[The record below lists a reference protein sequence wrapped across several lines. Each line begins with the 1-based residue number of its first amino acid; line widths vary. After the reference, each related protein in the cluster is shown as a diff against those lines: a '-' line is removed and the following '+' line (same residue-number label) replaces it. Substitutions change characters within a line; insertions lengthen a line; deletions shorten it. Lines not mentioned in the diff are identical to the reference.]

1 MSNLKISQLEKI
13 TNMKED
19 SFVLAV
25 QNGKNYKMS
34 VKEAMNSYIDLSN
47 YYTKEETVDTI
58 NDCIEAF
65 EVVSDKGNHTTIGR
79 LVNTVETQGDKIT
92 ELIAATGTAQST
104 ADTALAN
111 AATAK
116 SAADDAQDT
125 ANSAVTSINTIN
137 NTTIPGLQTSIT
149 SNTNLINT
157 TKTELQTSITSNTN
171 LINTTKTELQTSI
184 TSNTNL
190 INTTKTELI
199 GTENTDGTTI
209 WGAKKYTD
217 DLVKNLSS
225 RIDSIV
231 AGGVAFKGVVA
242 ALPSSANN
250 GDLVIMSAD
259 YEIGG
264 KTYKKDYEY
273 IYSNG
278 TWYELGDSDK
288 NAKAIATVESKT
300 NSNANAIS
308 ALDTAYKAADSDL
321 NSKINAVSNTAI
333 KSITGGNST
342 YVTVTASTKD
352 SDGNVTLTVTDT
364 IDNTFDTQDS
374 VNSKIDTAKITL
386 IGNSGDSADLD
397 TINGAKAY
405 TDDLVNEL
413 STRVDSIVA
422 GGVAFKGVVTSI
434 PSNPNNGDLVIM
446 GANYTYGSVTYKKDY
461 EYIYSNGTW
470 YELGDSDKNAKAIAT
485 VESKVNSNTSA
496 ISTMNTA
503 YKAADSDLESKIN
516 VVGITLIGDNTDSSD
531 ADTICGAKNYATG
544 LVSTLVNSFVAITD
558 EEINGLFTV

>member
-1 MSNLKISQLEKI
+1 MSNLKISQLEEIKI

-47 YYTKEETVDTI
+47 YYTKEETVYTI
-58 NDCIEAF
+58 NDCIETF
-65 EVVSDKGNHTTIGR
+65 EVLSDKGNTTTISG

-111 AATAK
+111 AATA
-116 SAADDAQDT
+116 QDT

-137 NTTIPGLQTSIT
+137 NTTIPEI
-149 SNTNLINT
+149 
-157 TKTELQTSITSNTN
+157 QTSITSNTN

-242 ALPSSANN
+242 ALPSLANN

-259 YEIGG
+259 YEIEG
-264 KTYKKDYEY
+264 K
-273 IYSNG
+273 I
-278 TWYELGDSDK
+278 
-288 NAKAIATVESKT
+288 
-300 NSNANAIS
+300 
-308 ALDTAYKAADSDL
+308 
-321 NSKINAVSNTAI
+321 
-333 KSITGGNST
+333 
-342 YVTVTASTKD
+342 
-352 SDGNVTLTVTDT
+352 
-364 IDNTFDTQDS
+364 
-374 VNSKIDTAKITL
+374 
-386 IGNSGDSADLD
+386 
-397 TINGAKAY
+397 
-405 TDDLVNEL
+405 
-413 STRVDSIVA
+413 
-422 GGVAFKGVVTSI
+422 
-434 PSNPNNGDLVIM
+434 
-446 GANYTYGSVTYKKDY
+446 YKKDY

-496 ISTMNTA
+496 ISALDTA
-503 YKAADSDLESKIN
+503 YKAADSDLNSKIN
-516 VVGITLIGDNTDSSD
+516 AVSNTLIGDNTNSSD
-531 ADTICGAKNYATG
+531 ADTIWGAKNYAAG
-544 LVSTLVNSFVAITD
+544 LVSTLGNSFVAITN
-558 EEINGLFTV
+558 EEINALFAV

>member
-1 MSNLKISQLEKI
+1 MSNLKISQLEEIKI

-58 NDCIEAF
+58 NDCIETF
-65 EVVSDKGNHTTIGR
+65 EVLSDKGNTTTISG

-111 AATAK
+111 AATA
-116 SAADDAQDT
+116 QDT

-137 NTTIPGLQTSIT
+137 NTTIPEI
-149 SNTNLINT
+149 
-157 TKTELQTSITSNTN
+157 QTSITSNTN

-242 ALPSSANN
+242 ALPSLANN

-259 YEIGG
+259 YEIEG
-264 KTYKKDYEY
+264 KIYKKDYEY
-273 IYSNG
+273 IYSKG

-288 NAKAIATVESKT
+288 NAKAIATVESKVNNNT
-300 NSNANAIS
+300 SAIS
-308 ALDTAYKAADSDL
+308 AMDTAYKAADSDL
-321 NSKINAVSNTAI
+321 NSKINAVSNTAV
-333 KSITGGNST
+333 KSITGGSSN
-342 YVTVTASTKD
+342 YVTVTANTKD
-352 SDGNVTLTVTDT
+352 SDGNVTLTVADT
-364 IDNTFDTQDS
+364 ISNTFDKKVD

-386 IGNSGDSADLD
+386 IGTSSDSADLD
-397 TINGAKAY
+397 TINGAKKY
-405 TDDLVNEL
+405 TDNLVNEL

-434 PSNPNNGDLVIM
+434 PTNPNNGDLVIM
-446 GANYTYGSVTYKKDY
+446 GADYTDGSVTYKKDY
-461 EYIYSNGTW
+461 EYIYSNGNGTW
-470 YELGDSDKNAKAIAT
+470 YELGDSDKNAKAITT

-496 ISTMNTA
+496 ISAMDTA

-516 VVGITLIGDNTDSSD
+516 TVSNTLIGDNTNSSD
-531 ADTICGAKNYATG
+531 ADTIWGAKNYAAG
-544 LVSTLVNSFVAITD
+544 LVSTLGNSFVAITN
-558 EEINGLFTV
+558 EEINALFAV

>member
-47 YYTKEETVDTI
+47 YYTKEETVDKI
-58 NDCIEAF
+58 NDCIETF
-65 EVVSDKGNHTTIGR
+65 EVVSDKGNTTTIGR

-111 AATAK
+111 AATAQ
-116 SAADDAQDT
+116 SAADAAQDT

-149 SNTNLINT
+149 SNTD
-157 TKTELQTSITSNTN
+157 
-171 LINTTKTELQTSI
+171 
-184 TSNTNL
+184 L

-231 AGGVAFKGVVA
+231 AGGVAFKGVVT
-242 ALPSSANN
+242 ALPSPANN

-259 YEIGG
+259 YEIDG

-273 IYSNG
+273 IYSKG
-278 TWYELGDSDK
+278 AWYELGDSDK
-288 NAKAIATVESKT
+288 NAKAIATVETKANT
-300 NSNANAIS
+300 NATAIQS
-308 ALDTAYKAADSDL
+308 IDTAYKAADSTIKQSIETL
-321 NSKINAVSNTAI
+321 SNAAV
-333 KSITGGNST
+333 KKITGGNST
-342 YVTVTASTKD
+342 YVTVTAGTKD
-352 SDGNVTLTVTDT
+352 NNGNVTLTVTDT
-364 IDNTFDTQDS
+364 IANTFDTQDS

-386 IGNSGDSADLD
+386 IGNSSDSADLD

-405 TDDLVNEL
+405 TDDLVNGL

-446 GANYTYGSVTYKKDY
+446 GAEYTDGSITYKKDY

-470 YELGDSDKNAKAIAT
+470 YELGDSDKNAKAIAA

-496 ISTMNTA
+496 ISAMDTA
-503 YKAADSDLESKIN
+503 YKAADSELESKIN
-516 VVGITLIGDNTDSSD
+516 VIGNALIGDNTDGSD
-531 ADTICGAKNYATG
+531 ANTIWGAKNYATG
-544 LVSTLVNSFVAITD
+544 LVSALVNSFVAITD
-558 EEINGLFTV
+558 EQINGLFTV

>member
-65 EVVSDKGNHTTIGR
+65 EVVSDKGNTTTIGR

-92 ELIAATGTAQST
+92 ELIAATGTAQS
-104 ADTALAN
+104 
-111 AATAK
+111 
-116 SAADDAQDT
+116 T

-157 TKTELQTSITSNTN
+157 TKTEL
-171 LINTTKTELQTSI
+171 
-184 TSNTNL
+184 
-190 INTTKTELI
+190 I

-209 WGAKKYTD
+209 WGAKKYTN

-242 ALPSSANN
+242 ALPSPANN

-288 NAKAIATVESKT
+288 NAKAITAVESKT

-321 NSKINAVSNTAI
+321 ISKINAVSDAAV

-374 VNSKIDTAKITL
+374 VNSKIDTVKITL
-386 IGNSGDSADLD
+386 IGTSSDSADLD

-446 GANYTYGSVTYKKDY
+446 GAEYTDGSVTYKKDY

-470 YELGDSDKNAKAIAT
+470 YELGDSDKNAKAITA
-485 VESKVNSNTSA
+485 VESKTNSNANA
-496 ISTMNTA
+496 ISALDTA
-503 YKAADSDLESKIN
+503 YKAADSELESKIN
-516 VVGITLIGDNTDSSD
+516 VVGIALIGDNTDGSD
-531 ADTICGAKNYATG
+531 ADTIWGAKNYAMG
-544 LVSTLVNSFVAITD
+544 LVSALVNSFVAITD

>member
-1 MSNLKISQLEKI
+1 MSNLKISQLEEIKI

-58 NDCIEAF
+58 NDCIETF
-65 EVVSDKGNHTTIGR
+65 EVLSDKGNTTTISG

-111 AATAK
+111 AATA
-116 SAADDAQDT
+116 QDT

-137 NTTIPGLQTSIT
+137 NTTIPEI
-149 SNTNLINT
+149 
-157 TKTELQTSITSNTN
+157 QTSITSNTN

-242 ALPSSANN
+242 ALPSLANN

-259 YEIGG
+259 YEIEG
-264 KTYKKDYEY
+264 KIYKKDYEY
-273 IYSNG
+273 IYS
-278 TWYELGDSDK
+278 K
-288 NAKAIATVESKT
+288 
-300 NSNANAIS
+300 
-308 ALDTAYKAADSDL
+308 
-321 NSKINAVSNTAI
+321 
-333 KSITGGNST
+333 
-342 YVTVTASTKD
+342 
-352 SDGNVTLTVTDT
+352 
-364 IDNTFDTQDS
+364 
-374 VNSKIDTAKITL
+374 
-386 IGNSGDSADLD
+386 
-397 TINGAKAY
+397 
-405 TDDLVNEL
+405 
-413 STRVDSIVA
+413 
-422 GGVAFKGVVTSI
+422 
-434 PSNPNNGDLVIM
+434 
-446 GANYTYGSVTYKKDY
+446 
-461 EYIYSNGTW
+461 GTW

-485 VESKVNSNTSA
+485 VESKVNNNTSA
-496 ISTMNTA
+496 ISAMYTA
-503 YKAADSDLESKIN
+503 YKAADSELESKIN
-516 VVGITLIGDNTDSSD
+516 TVSNTLIGDNTNSSD
-531 ADTICGAKNYATG
+531 ADTIWGAKNYAAG
-544 LVSTLVNSFVAITD
+544 LVQTLVNSFVAITN
-558 EEINGLFTV
+558 EEINALFAV

>member
-58 NDCIEAF
+58 NDCIETF
-65 EVVSDKGNHTTIGR
+65 EVLSDKGNTTTIGR

-111 AATAK
+111 AATAQ

-137 NTTIPGLQTSIT
+137 NTTIPRLQTSIA
-149 SNTNLINT
+149 SNTD
-157 TKTELQTSITSNTN
+157 
-171 LINTTKTELQTSI
+171 
-184 TSNTNL
+184 L

-242 ALPSSANN
+242 ALPSPANN
-250 GDLVIMSAD
+250 GDLVIMGAD
-259 YEIGG
+259 YTDGSV
-264 KTYKKDYEY
+264 TYKKDYEY
-273 IYSNG
+273 IYNNG

-288 NAKAIATVESKT
+288 NAKAITAVESKV
-300 NSNANAIS
+300 NSNTNAIS
-308 ALDTAYKAADSDL
+308 ALDTAYKAAD
-321 NSKINAVSNTAI
+321 N
-333 KSITGGNST
+333 
-342 YVTVTASTKD
+342 
-352 SDGNVTLTVTDT
+352 
-364 IDNTFDTQDS
+364 F
-374 VNSKIDTAKITL
+374 
-386 IGNSGDSADLD
+386 LD
-397 TINGAKAY
+397 
-405 TDDLVNEL
+405 
-413 STRVDSIVA
+413 
-422 GGVAFKGVVTSI
+422 F
-434 PSNPNNGDLVIM
+434 
-446 GANYTYGSVTYKKDY
+446 
-461 EYIYSNGTW
+461 
-470 YELGDSDKNAKAIAT
+470 
-485 VESKVNSNTSA
+485 
-496 ISTMNTA
+496 
-503 YKAADSDLESKIN
+503 KIN
-516 VVGITLIGDNTDSSD
+516 VVGNALIGDNTDGSD
-531 ADTICGAKNYATG
+531 ADTIWGAKNYAAG
-544 LVSTLVNSFVAITD
+544 LVSTLENSFVAITD

>member
-1 MSNLKISQLEKI
+1 MSNLKISQLEEIKI

-25 QNGKNYKMS
+25 QNGKHYKMS

-47 YYTKEETVDTI
+47 YYTKEETVYTI
-58 NDCIEAF
+58 NDCIETF
-65 EVVSDKGNHTTIGR
+65 EVLSDKGNTTTISG

-111 AATAK
+111 AATA
-116 SAADDAQDT
+116 QDT

-137 NTTIPGLQTSIT
+137 NTTIPEI
-149 SNTNLINT
+149 
-157 TKTELQTSITSNTN
+157 QTSITSNTN

-242 ALPSSANN
+242 ALPSLANN

-259 YEIGG
+259 YEIED
-264 KTYKKDYEY
+264 KIYKKDYEY
-273 IYSNG
+273 IYSKG

-288 NAKAIATVESKT
+288 
-300 NSNANAIS
+300 
-308 ALDTAYKAADSDL
+308 Y
-321 NSKINAVSNTAI
+321 
-333 KSITGGNST
+333 
-342 YVTVTASTKD
+342 
-352 SDGNVTLTVTDT
+352 
-364 IDNTFDTQDS
+364 
-374 VNSKIDTAKITL
+374 
-386 IGNSGDSADLD
+386 
-397 TINGAKAY
+397 
-405 TDDLVNEL
+405 
-413 STRVDSIVA
+413 
-422 GGVAFKGVVTSI
+422 
-434 PSNPNNGDLVIM
+434 
-446 GANYTYGSVTYKKDY
+446 
-461 EYIYSNGTW
+461 
-470 YELGDSDKNAKAIAT
+470 AKAIAT
-485 VESKVNSNTSA
+485 VESKVNNNTSA
-496 ISTMNTA
+496 ISAMDTA
-503 YKAADSDLESKIN
+503 YKAADSELESKIN
-516 VVGITLIGDNTDSSD
+516 TVSNTLIGDNTNSSD
-531 ADTICGAKNYATG
+531 ADTIWGAKNYAAG
-544 LVSTLVNSFVAITD
+544 LVQTLVNSFVAITN
-558 EEINGLFTV
+558 EEINALFAV

>member
-58 NDCIEAF
+58 
-65 EVVSDKGNHTTIGR
+65 
-79 LVNTVETQGDKIT
+79 T
-92 ELIAATGTAQST
+92 ELQ
-104 ADTALAN
+104 N
-111 AATAK
+111 
-116 SAADDAQDT
+116 
-125 ANSAVTSINTIN
+125 
-137 NTTIPGLQTSIT
+137 SIT
-149 SNTNLINT
+149 SNTDLINT
-157 TKTELQTSITSNTN
+157 TKTELQNSITSNTD
-171 LINTTKTELQTSI
+171 LINA
-184 TSNTNL
+184 
-190 INTTKTELI
+190 TKTELI
-199 GTENTDGTTI
+199 GTENTGGTTI

-242 ALPSSANN
+242 ALPSPANN

-300 NSNANAIS
+300 NSNTNAIS

-321 NSKINAVSNTAI
+321 
-333 KSITGGNST
+333 
-342 YVTVTASTKD
+342 
-352 SDGNVTLTVTDT
+352 
-364 IDNTFDTQDS
+364 
-374 VNSKIDTAKITL
+374 
-386 IGNSGDSADLD
+386 
-397 TINGAKAY
+397 
-405 TDDLVNEL
+405 
-413 STRVDSIVA
+413 
-422 GGVAFKGVVTSI
+422 
-434 PSNPNNGDLVIM
+434 
-446 GANYTYGSVTYKKDY
+446 
-461 EYIYSNGTW
+461 
-470 YELGDSDKNAKAIAT
+470 
-485 VESKVNSNTSA
+485 
-496 ISTMNTA
+496 
-503 YKAADSDLESKIN
+503 ESKIN
-516 VVGITLIGDNTDSSD
+516 VIGIALIGDNTDGSD
-531 ADTICGAKNYATG
+531 ADTIWGAKNYATG
-544 LVSTLVNSFVAITD
+544 LVSALVNSFVAITD

>member
-47 YYTKEETVDTI
+47 YYTKEETVDKI
-58 NDCIEAF
+58 NDCIETF
-65 EVVSDKGNHTTIGR
+65 EVVSDKGNTTTIGR

-111 AATAK
+111 AATAQ
-116 SAADDAQDT
+116 SAADAAQDT

-149 SNTNLINT
+149 SNTD
-157 TKTELQTSITSNTN
+157 
-171 LINTTKTELQTSI
+171 
-184 TSNTNL
+184 L

-217 DLVKNLSS
+217 DLIKNLSS

-264 KTYKKDYEY
+264 KIYKKDYEYIYSNGTWYELGDSDKNAKAITAVESKTNSNTSAISAMDTAYKAADSTIKQSIETLSNAAVKKITGGNSTYVTVTAGTKDNNGNVTLTVTDTIANTFDTQDSVNSKIDTAKITLIGNSSDSADLDTINGAKAYTDDLVNGLSTRVDSIVAGGVAFKGVVTEMPSNPQNGDLVIIGKEGGITVGDITYKKDYEY

-288 NAKAIATVESKT
+288 NAKAIAT
-300 NSNANAIS
+300 I
-308 ALDTAYKAADSDL
+308 
-321 NSKINAVSNTAI
+321 
-333 KSITGGNST
+333 
-342 YVTVTASTKD
+342 
-352 SDGNVTLTVTDT
+352 
-364 IDNTFDTQDS
+364 
-374 VNSKIDTAKITL
+374 
-386 IGNSGDSADLD
+386 
-397 TINGAKAY
+397 
-405 TDDLVNEL
+405 
-413 STRVDSIVA
+413 
-422 GGVAFKGVVTSI
+422 
-434 PSNPNNGDLVIM
+434 
-446 GANYTYGSVTYKKDY
+446 
-461 EYIYSNGTW
+461 
-470 YELGDSDKNAKAIAT
+470 
-485 VESKVNSNTSA
+485 ESKVNSNTSA
-496 ISTMNTA
+496 ISALDTS
-503 YKAADSDLESKIN
+503 YKAADSDLDSKIN

-531 ADTICGAKNYATG
+531 ADTICGAKNYATS
-544 LVSTLVNSFVAITD
+544 LVSALVNSFVAITD
-558 EEINGLFTV
+558 EQINGLFTV

>member
-1 MSNLKISQLEKI
+1 MSNLKISQLEEIKI

-47 YYTKEETVDTI
+47 YYTKEETVYTI
-58 NDCIEAF
+58 NDCIETF
-65 EVVSDKGNHTTIGR
+65 EVLSDKGNTTNISG

-111 AATAK
+111 AATA
-116 SAADDAQDT
+116 QDT

-137 NTTIPGLQTSIT
+137 NTTIPEI
-149 SNTNLINT
+149 
-157 TKTELQTSITSNTN
+157 QTSITSNTN

-242 ALPSSANN
+242 ALPSLANN

-259 YEIGG
+259 YEIEG
-264 KTYKKDYEY
+264 K
-273 IYSNG
+273 I
-278 TWYELGDSDK
+278 
-288 NAKAIATVESKT
+288 
-300 NSNANAIS
+300 
-308 ALDTAYKAADSDL
+308 
-321 NSKINAVSNTAI
+321 
-333 KSITGGNST
+333 
-342 YVTVTASTKD
+342 
-352 SDGNVTLTVTDT
+352 
-364 IDNTFDTQDS
+364 
-374 VNSKIDTAKITL
+374 
-386 IGNSGDSADLD
+386 
-397 TINGAKAY
+397 
-405 TDDLVNEL
+405 
-413 STRVDSIVA
+413 
-422 GGVAFKGVVTSI
+422 
-434 PSNPNNGDLVIM
+434 
-446 GANYTYGSVTYKKDY
+446 YKKDY

-496 ISTMNTA
+496 ISALDTA
-503 YKAADSDLESKIN
+503 YKAADSDLNSKIN
-516 VVGITLIGDNTDSSD
+516 AVSNTLIGDNTNSSD
-531 ADTICGAKNYATG
+531 ADTIWGAKNYAAG
-544 LVSTLVNSFVAITD
+544 LVSTLGNSFVAITN
-558 EEINGLFTV
+558 EEINALFAV

>member
-65 EVVSDKGNHTTIGR
+65 EVVSDKGNPTTIGR

-92 ELIAATGTAQST
+92 ELIAATGAAQST

-111 AATAK
+111 AATA
-116 SAADDAQDT
+116 QDT
-125 ANSAVTSINTIN
+125 ANRAVTSINTIN

-149 SNTNLINT
+149 SNTDLINT
-157 TKTELQTSITSNTN
+157 TKTELQTSITSNTD

-184 TSNTNL
+184 TSNTEL

-242 ALPSSANN
+242 ALPSPANN
-250 GDLVIMSAD
+250 GDLVIMSAN

-273 IYSNG
+273 IYSKG
-278 TWYELGDSDK
+278 AWYELGDSDK
-288 NAKAIATVESKT
+288 NAKAIAEVDKKAD
-300 NSNANAIS
+300 ANA
-308 ALDTAYKAADSDL
+308 TAIQRVETEYKAADSDL
-321 NSKINAVSNTAI
+321 NSKINTVSNTAI

-352 SDGNVTLTVTDT
+352 SDGNVTLTVADT
-364 IDNTFDTQDS
+364 IANTFDTQDS

-386 IGNSGDSADLD
+386 IGNSSDSADLD
-397 TINGAKAY
+397 TINGAKKY

-422 GGVAFKGVVTSI
+422 GGVAFKGVVTEM
-434 PSNPNNGDLVIM
+434 PSNPQNGDLVII
-446 GANYTYGSVTYKKDY
+446 GKEGGITVGDITYKKDY
-461 EYIYSNGTW
+461 EYIYSEGAW
-470 YELGDSDKNAKAIAT
+470 YELGDSDKNAKAIAA
-485 VESKVNSNTSA
+485 VESKANTNASA
-496 ISTMNTA
+496 IQRVETE
-503 YKAADSDLESKIN
+503 YKAADNVLEFKIN
-516 VVGITLIGDNTDSSD
+516 AIGNALIGDNTDGSD
-531 ADTICGAKNYATG
+531 ADTIWGAKNYAMS
-544 LVSTLVNSFVAITD
+544 LVSALVNSFVAITD
-558 EEINGLFTV
+558 EQINGLFTV

>member
-79 LVNTVETQGDKIT
+79 LVNTVETQGDKIV
-92 ELIAATGTAQST
+92 ELIAATDTAQST

-111 AATAK
+111 AATAQ
-116 SAADDAQDT
+116 SAADAAQDT

-137 NTTIPGLQTSIT
+137 NTTIPG
-149 SNTNLINT
+149 
-157 TKTELQTSITSNTN
+157 
-171 LINTTKTELQTSI
+171 LQTSI

-242 ALPSSANN
+242 ALPSPANN

-259 YEIGG
+259 YEITG

-288 NAKAIATVESKT
+288 NAKAIAEVQAKAT
-300 NSNANAIS
+300 ANATAIS
-308 ALDTAYKAADSDL
+308 SMDAAYKAADSDL

-342 YVTVTASTKD
+342 YVTVSASAKD
-352 SDGNVTLTVTDT
+352 ETGKVTLTVSDT
-364 IDNTFDTQDS
+364 IAATFDTQAS
-374 VNSKIDTAKITL
+374 VDGKISAAKDVL
-386 IGNSGDSADLD
+386 IGTEGIAGN
-397 TINGAKAY
+397 TIWGAKKY
-405 TDDLVNEL
+405 TDEAVK
-413 STRVDSIVA
+413 A
-422 GGVAFKGVVTSI
+422 
-434 PSNPNNGDLVIM
+434 
-446 GANYTYGSVTYKKDY
+446 
-461 EYIYSNGTW
+461 
-470 YELGDSDKNAKAIAT
+470 LGD
-485 VESKVNSNTSA
+485 
-496 ISTMNTA
+496 
-503 YKAADSDLESKIN
+503 
-516 VVGITLIGDNTDSSD
+516 
-531 ADTICGAKNYATG
+531 
-544 LVSTLVNSFVAITD
+544 SFVAITAD
-558 EEINGLFTV
+558 EINALFV

>member
-65 EVVSDKGNHTTIGR
+65 EVVSDKGNPTTIGR

-92 ELIAATGTAQST
+92 ELITATGTAQS
-104 ADTALAN
+104 
-111 AATAK
+111 
-116 SAADDAQDT
+116 T

-137 NTTIPGLQTSIT
+137 NTTIPR
-149 SNTNLINT
+149 
-157 TKTELQTSITSNTN
+157 
-171 LINTTKTELQTSI
+171 LQTSI

-231 AGGVAFKGVVA
+231 AGGVAFKGVVTT
-242 ALPSSANN
+242 LPSPANN

-288 NAKAIATVESKT
+288 NTKAIATVESKT

-308 ALDTAYKAADSDL
+308 ALDTAYKAADS
-321 NSKINAVSNTAI
+321 
-333 KSITGGNST
+333 
-342 YVTVTASTKD
+342 
-352 SDGNVTLTVTDT
+352 
-364 IDNTFDTQDS
+364 
-374 VNSKIDTAKITL
+374 
-386 IGNSGDSADLD
+386 
-397 TINGAKAY
+397 
-405 TDDLVNEL
+405 E
-413 STRVDSIVA
+413 
-422 GGVAFKGVVTSI
+422 
-434 PSNPNNGDLVIM
+434 
-446 GANYTYGSVTYKKDY
+446 
-461 EYIYSNGTW
+461 
-470 YELGDSDKNAKAIAT
+470 
-485 VESKVNSNTSA
+485 
-496 ISTMNTA
+496 
-503 YKAADSDLESKIN
+503 LESKIN
-516 VVGITLIGDNTDSSD
+516 VIGIALIGDNTDGSD
-531 ADTICGAKNYATG
+531 ADTIWGAKNYATG
-544 LVSTLVNSFVAITD
+544 LVSALVNSFVAITD

>member
-58 NDCIEAF
+58 NDCIE
-65 EVVSDKGNHTTIGR
+65 TT
-79 LVNTVETQGDKIT
+79 KT
-92 ELIAATGTAQST
+92 E
-104 ADTALAN
+104 
-111 AATAK
+111 
-116 SAADDAQDT
+116 
-125 ANSAVTSINTIN
+125 
-137 NTTIPGLQTSIT
+137 LQTSIT
-149 SNTNLINT
+149 SNTDLINT
-157 TKTELQTSITSNTN
+157 TKTELQTSITSNTD

-184 TSNTNL
+184 TSNTDLINTTKTELQTSITSNTDLINTTKTELQTSITSNTEL

-217 DLVKNLSS
+217 DLVNRLSS

-242 ALPSSANN
+242 ALPSPANN
-250 GDLVIMSAD
+250 GDLVIMSAN

-300 NSNANAIS
+300 NSNTSAIS
-308 ALDTAYKAADSDL
+308 ALDTAYKAADSTIKQSIETL
-321 NSKINAVSNTAI
+321 SNAAV
-333 KSITGGNST
+333 KKITGGNST
-342 YVTVTASTKD
+342 YVTVTAGTKD
-352 SDGNVTLTVTDT
+352 NNGNVTLTVTDT
-364 IDNTFDTQDS
+364 IANTFDTQDS

-386 IGNSGDSADLD
+386 IGNSSDSADLD
-397 TINGAKAY
+397 TINGAKKY

-422 GGVAFKGVVTSI
+422 GGVAFKGVVSSI

-446 GANYTYGSVTYKKDY
+446 GAEYTDGSVTYKKDY
-461 EYIYSNGTW
+461 EYIYSNGAW
-470 YELGDSDKNAKAIAT
+470 YELGDSDKNAKAIAA
-485 VESKVNSNTSA
+485 VESKANTNASA
-496 ISTMNTA
+496 IQRVETE
-503 YKAADSDLESKIN
+503 YKAADNVLESKIN
-516 VVGITLIGDNTDSSD
+516 VIGIALIGDNTDGSD
-531 ADTICGAKNYATG
+531 ADTIWGAKNYATG
-544 LVSTLVNSFVAITD
+544 LVSALVNSFVAITD